1 MLLHSS
7 ALYRP
12 AAAPRAPARARRA
25 AFCAPPPPPRARRRA
40 AAAAA
45 PAVAAASRGG
55 GAVAAGGVVKLVP
68 YLPVER
74 RDGYDLRLVQPHP
87 VASVSYER
95 RPEGFL
101 ALGSYMSGANA
112 AGARFVETHPI
123 VMRYPGGGD
132 SDGGGKM
139 MSVYLA
145 PRAGEGEG
153 GEGGGQKAGAAP
165 PAPESREVRLDV
177 GGGEVVAAARFEGA
191 ATREACVAAGAAL
204 RAALARDGLRLA
216 PADAAG
222 AFRLAQY
229 GPLHSLTTRVNE
241 IWLKVEL

>member
-1 MLLHSS
+1 MLLDSS
-7 ALYRP
+7 ALSQP
-12 AAAPRAPARARRA
+12 AFAPRAPARAPRTA
-25 AFCAPPPPPRARRRA
+25 LCVPPPPPPPPPPRARRRA

-45 PAVAAASRGG
+45 AAASR

-87 VASVSYER
+87 VATVCYAR

-123 VMRYPGGGD
+123 VMRYPSGGD
-132 SDGGGKM
+132 SDDGGGKT

-145 PRAGEGEG
+145 PRAGGEGEG
-153 GEGGGQKAGAAP
+153 AGGAGAAP

-191 ATREACVAAGAAL
+191 ATREACVAAGTAL

-222 AFRLAQY
+222 SFRLAQY